1 MNTDITRLYRNQRKR
16 NITFELEEYSLA
28 SDIILTLNHDTH
40 MYIWVLWNE
49 DIDDNDFDQQLEFC
63 ENMMIIFNDNEKFA
77 TNMVF
82 IQLTFRL
89 N

>member
-1 MNTDITRLYRNQRKR
+1 
-16 NITFELEEYSLA
+16 
-28 SDIILTLNHDTH
+28 